1 MRGSLWWFATIVVG
15 CSKSSTPAAIDVS
28 AIDALVPEAHRPTLA
43 FEARTVEM
51 PGKHGLRYTIPV
63 PKGWRVDKVRLA
75 EFHAPSALGAETRI
89 DVTSTCFPTGVDLF
103 TQQPCA
109 AADWEAIVDKKVA
122 TDFLEVLHV
131 EKGPNR
137 RTVFAKGGAMNPDAR
152 TVTVM
157 WWLPGGVEHFTCYAR
172 LESPAV
178 IESANAFA
186 KACESVVVTR
196 L

>member
-1 MRGSLWWFATIVVG
+1 MPRSTWIAAIVAVG
-15 CSKSSTPAAIDVS
+15 CSKSSAPAIDVT
-28 AIDALVPEAHRPTLA
+28 AINALVPEPHRPTLA
-43 FEARTVEM
+43 FEARTVEE

-63 PKGWRVDKVRLA
+63 PKGWRVDKVHVA
-75 EFHAPSALGAETRI
+75 EFHAPSALGAGTRI
-89 DVTSTCFPTGVDLF
+89 DVTSTCLPTGVDLF
-103 TQQPCA
+103 TQVPCG
-109 AADWEAIVDKKVA
+109 AADWEAIVDKKIE

-131 EKGPNR
+131 EKGPHR
-137 RTVFAKGGAMNPDAR
+137 RTVFATGGAMNPDAR